1 MRREHHALWSES
13 MGTAGELRVYGH
25 YGRPV
30 LVFPSSRGR
39 AQDFEDRGMVAA
51 VAAHIAAGRLKLYCV
66 DSYDEASWS
75 ASWLSLEQRAE
86 QHQRYERWVLEQVVP
101 WITGDCGGRRDILV
115 TGCSMGA
122 YHAANFALKRADVF
136 PTALCLS
143 GVYDLSVIGWGDRGD
158 AMYFNNP
165 LDYVPNL
172 DGDHMAWLRDRVEL
186 VLVCG
191 QGQWED
197 TTGALSSTRRFAG
210 ALATKGLRHRLDLWG
225 HDTPHDWPSWRA
237 QLAHHLPLLV

>member
-1 MRREHHALWSES
+1 MRREQHALWSDA
-13 MGTAGELRVYGH
+13 MGAAGEMIMYGH
-25 YGRPV
+25 HGRPV

-39 AQDFEDRGMVAA
+39 AHDFEDRGMIDA
-51 VAAHIAAGRLKLYCV
+51 VADALDAGRAKLYCV

-75 ASWLSLEQRAE
+75 ASWLSLEQRA
-86 QHQRYERWVLEQVVP
+86 QVHQRYERWILDQVVP
-101 WITGDCGGRRDILV
+101 WIVADCGGRSDILV

-136 PTALCLS
+136 PTALCMS
-143 GVYDLSVIGWGDRGD
+143 GVYDLSVLGWGDRRD
-158 AMYFNNP
+158 ALYFNNP

-172 DGDHMAWLRDRVEL
+172 SGDHMAWLRDRVEL

-197 TTGALSSTRRFAG
+197 TTGALQSTQRFA
-210 ALATKGLRHRLDLWG
+210 AVLADKGLPHRLDVWG
-225 HDTPHDWPSWRA
+225 HDVPHDWSSWRA
-237 QLAHHLPLLV
+237 QLAHHLPQLV

>member
-1 MRREHHALWSES
+1 MRREQHTLWSEAT
-13 MGTAGELRVYGH
+13 GVAGDMIVYGH

-39 AQDFEDRGMVAA
+39 ARDFEDRGMVAA
-51 VAAHIAAGRLKLYCV
+51 VGDAVVAGMLKLYCV

-75 ASWLSLEQRAE
+75 ASWLSLEQRAQ
-86 QHQRYERWVLEQVVP
+86 QHQRYERWVLDQVVP
-101 WITGDCGGRRDILV
+101 WIVADCGGRSDIVL

-122 YHAANFALKRADVF
+122 YHAANFALKRADLFAV
-136 PTALCLS
+136 ALCLS
-143 GVYDLSVIGWGDRGD
+143 GVYDLSVVGWGDRGD

-165 LDYVPNL
+165 LDYVPNFS
-172 DGDHMAWLRDRVEL
+172 DAHVSWLRERLEL

-197 TTGALSSTRRFAG
+197 TTGALASTRRFAG
-210 ALATKGLRHRLDLWG
+210 ALAAKGLRHRLDVWG
-225 HDTPHDWPSWRA
+225 SDVPHDWPSWRA
-237 QLAHHLPLLV
+237 QLSHHLPSLV